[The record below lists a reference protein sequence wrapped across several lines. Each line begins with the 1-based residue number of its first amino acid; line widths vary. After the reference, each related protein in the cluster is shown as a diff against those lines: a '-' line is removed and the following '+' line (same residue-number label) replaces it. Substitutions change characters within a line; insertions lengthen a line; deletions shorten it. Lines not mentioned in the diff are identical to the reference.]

1 MSSLSVPVF
10 KPCVSIGF
18 VLIFFPVVF
27 EFLTLT
33 QLLKSAVQSV
43 VVFIYLL
50 LFFLDDM
57 NVLE

>member
-18 VLIFFPVVF
+18 VLIFFSVVF

-33 QLLKSAVQSV
+33 QLLKLEVQSV
-43 VVFIYLL
+43 VLFILFF